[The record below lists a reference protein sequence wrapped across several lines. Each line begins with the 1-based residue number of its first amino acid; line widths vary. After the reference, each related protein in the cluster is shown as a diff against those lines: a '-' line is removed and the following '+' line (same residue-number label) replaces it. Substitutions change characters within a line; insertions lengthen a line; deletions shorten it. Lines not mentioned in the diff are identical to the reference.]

1 MGTTLPGINQLP
13 SLQSFSM
20 NKENRYP
27 SFQNNNNHMNESYF
41 ELKPTQIANYHT
53 PPTIHGSSSTPNNS
67 YHQPQI
73 LHQYI
78 QPHGLQ
84 GSTLPT
90 ATRQNV
96 SMSIYQPPLMSPTE
110 TQTYIRPLRSQSQDS
125 NLRLPSIQ
133 QLVSPASTGQEI
145 FPQSQPFTQQ
155 IHMPT
160 AYIQTSAPSH
170 QYTYSPPHSLHHVSH
185 IQPKKIRKRTRT
197 GGCLTC
203 RKRRIKCD
211 ERKPGCMNC
220 EKSKKCCAGYVDVTK
235 KKK

>member
-27 SFQNNNNHMNESYF
+27 LFQQNSNHINDSYF
-41 ELKPTQIANYHT
+41 ELKPQQITHYHVQ
-53 PPTIHGSSSTPNNS
+53 PIVLGSTPNYS
-67 YHQPQI
+67 YQQSQLIH
-73 LHQYI
+73 HYNT
-78 QPHGLQ
+78 PHHNLQ
-84 GSTLPT
+84 SISAT
-90 ATRQNV
+90 TRQ
-96 SMSIYQPPLMSPTE
+96 SIPMSLYQPPLISPTE
-110 TQTYIRPLRSQSQDS
+110 PQQGYVKPLRSQSQDS

-133 QLVSPASTGQEI
+133 QLVSPIPSGQEI
-145 FPQSQPFTQQ
+145 QRAPQSHPFTQQ

-160 AYIQTSAPSH
+160 TFPSTTSIPSN
-170 QYTYSPPHSLHHVSH
+170 QYTYSPPHSMHHASH

-197 GGCLTC
+197 GCLTC

-220 EKSKKCCAGYVDVTK
+220 EKSKKCCAGYVDATK